1 VNGGGRFYYA
11 LRDALPIA
19 EAVNPSYLSR
29 VMRLSCL
36 APGITETIIEG
47 QHPAHPTAK
56 ELLPPFPLAW
66 AAQQERFNLG

>member
-1 VNGGGRFYYA
+1 MNGGGRFYYA

-29 VMRLSCL
+29 VMRLS
-36 APGITETIIEG
+36 GITETIIEG

-66 AAQQERFNLG
+66 AAQREHFKLG

>member
-1 VNGGGRFYYA
+1 
-11 LRDALPIA
+11 
-19 EAVNPSYLSR
+19 
-29 VMRLSCL
+29 MRLSCL

-66 AAQQERFNLG
+66 AAQQERFKLG